1 MKTKRSVWMKAA
13 AVTLLGIAGLVAVVM
28 VPAYSQGAGGVDLE
42 PEGGAL
48 FPVSNFGWLT
58 LYMHHVYECYTKSKE
73 FFDKGDMGLAD
84 ANLAVMELYVEAS
97 KTRLPDTL
105 QNGKPFD
112 KKTYSESMT
121 KLVAFSESI
130 RANLKNK
137 KWADTAPG
145 KLDPMMQTCVGCHQ
159 AYNIPTDFRIDSKLK
174 VLTQVMHQIYDIYHL
189 AGAQLQ
195 KEKWDE
201 AKACF
206 MVCKSYIEVIP
217 ANIPETNQD
226 GQKIDQKLFKTTY
239 DQLKQFNDDKIR
251 QLETKSFMGGKP
263 LPPPRVV
270 MDNCKAC
277 HATAKIESPW

>member
-1 MKTKRSVWMKAA
+1 MKKDRSRWIKAA
-13 AVTLLGIAGLVAVVM
+13 VMAALGVAGLVGVLVIP
-28 VPAYSQGAGGVDLE
+28 VHSQGAGGVDLE

-48 FPVSNFGWLT
+48 YPVSNFGWLT

-73 FFDKGDMGLAD
+73 FFDKGDMGMAD
-84 ANLAVMELYVEAS
+84 ANLQVMELYIDAS
-97 KTRLPDTL
+97 KSRLPDAL
-105 QNGKPFD
+105 QDGKPFN
-112 KKTYSESMT
+112 KKLYAENID
-121 KLVAFSESI
+121 KLVAFSKTI
-130 RANLKNK
+130 RGNLKDK
-137 KWADTAPG
+137 KWADAATG
-145 KLDPMMQTCVGCHQ
+145 KLDPMMQSCVGCHQ

-189 AGAQLQ
+189 AGAQLTG
-195 KEKWDE
+195 EKWDE
-201 AKACF
+201 AKSCF

-217 ANIPETNQD
+217 QNIPEVNQD
-226 GQKIDQKLFKTTY
+226 GQKIDQKLFMTTY
-239 DQLKQFNDDKIR
+239 QQLKQFNDDKVR